1 MSRSSSP
8 QPGSAGRK
16 LTHRYPGR
24 GSLMDESL
32 VPDGQGN
39 YVGLPH
45 AARNWPLQVEP
56 LDAVKLAPR
65 QAEWE
70 AGDVVEVVPRLILGT
85 RVSDGENVAML
96 LRITSYFSRKAL
108 GTGAVR
114 RERERHAAAIVVAD
128 ATAHRGARAV
138 VATASL
144 VFKRKTHQE
153 LVNAR
158 RARAPPF
165 CALGS

>member
-108 GTGAVR
+108 GTGAVFSNAKPTKNWSTR
-114 RERERHAAAIVVAD
+114 GGHEPRHF
-128 ATAHRGARAV
+128 ARWGR
-138 VATASL
+138 S
-144 VFKRKTHQE
+144 
-153 LVNAR
+153 
-158 RARAPPF
+158 
-165 CALGS
+165 

>member
-1 MSRSSSP
+1 MSRCSSP

-16 LTHRYPGR
+16 LTHRHPGR
-24 GSLMDESL
+24 GCFMDESL

-39 YVGLPH
+39 YMGLPH
-45 AARNWPLQVEP
+45 AARNWPLQVKP

-70 AGDVVEVVPRLILGT
+70 AGDAVEVVPRLMLGT
-85 RVSDGENVAML
+85 SVSDGEKVAMLL
-96 LRITSYFSRKAL
+96 LRITSYFSRKAWS
-108 GTGAVR
+108 VR
-114 RERERHAAAIVVAD
+114 RERERHAAASVVAD
-128 ATAHRGARAV
+128 ATAHRGRGARAV

-144 VFKRKTHQE
+144 VSKRKTHQE

-158 RARAPPF
+158 WARASPF